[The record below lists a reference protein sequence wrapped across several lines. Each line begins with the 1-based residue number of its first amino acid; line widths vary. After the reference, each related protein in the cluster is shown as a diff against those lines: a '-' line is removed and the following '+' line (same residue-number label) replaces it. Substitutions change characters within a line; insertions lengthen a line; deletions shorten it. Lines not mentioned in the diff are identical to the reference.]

1 MMESYMGTLT
11 DIFVAQKEQRFDF
24 LRENFSR
31 IFCKYHQDRFAVK
44 QGKLKPF
51 TTFLD
56 TQLSKPI
63 DINVTAQFFKQHR
76 VDAQSF
82 VTTAIN
88 EAGKFN
94 NVQII
99 GGVSPRSAN
108 LVRDLFADEDSL
120 IVSISQ
126 DIVIEIIDF
135 LCSDPHYP
143 MLCNICFPCTSQV
156 IVAAHKKRIPV
167 SVRVIRPPLNF
178 KFNRHRI
185 IACAN
190 WDVLVQY
197 ASADV
202 VLKLCSIPWLDEI
215 PCFE

>member
-1 MMESYMGTLT
+1 MGTLT

-24 LRENFSR
+24 LRENFPR
-31 IFCKYHQDRFAVK
+31 IFYKYHHDRFAIK
-44 QGKLKPF
+44 QRQLKPF

-56 TQLSKPI
+56 SHLSKPI
-63 DINVTAQFFKQHR
+63 DINVTARFLKQHR
-76 VDAQSF
+76 ADAQAF
-82 VTTAIN
+82 VATAIN
-88 EAGKFN
+88 EVGKFN
-94 NVQII
+94 NIQLL
-99 GGVSPRSAN
+99 GGVAPRSAN

-120 IVSISQ
+120 IASISQ

-135 LCSDPHYP
+135 LCSDPYYP
-143 MLCNICFPCTSQV
+143 MLCDICFPCTSQV
-156 IVAAHKKRIPV
+156 IVAARKKRIPV
-167 SVRVIRPPLNF
+167 SVRVIRPPLSF
-178 KFNRHRI
+178 KSNRHRI

-215 PCFE
+215 PCFG

>member
-1 MMESYMGTLT
+1 MESYVGTLT

-31 IFCKYHQDRFAVK
+31 IFYKYHHDRFAIK
-44 QGKLKPF
+44 QAQLKPF

-56 TQLSKPI
+56 SQLSKPI
-63 DINVTAQFFKQHR
+63 DINVTAQFIKQHR
-76 VDAQSF
+76 ADAQSF
-82 VTTAIN
+82 VSTAIS
-88 EAGKFN
+88 EVGKFN
-94 NVQII
+94 NVQLL

-120 IVSISQ
+120 IVSISE

-143 MLCNICFPCTSQV
+143 MLCDICFPCTSQV
-156 IVAAHKKRIPV
+156 IIAARKKRIPL

-215 PCFE
+215 PCFG

>member
-1 MMESYMGTLT
+1 MGTLT

-24 LRENFSR
+24 LRENFPR
-31 IFCKYHQDRFAVK
+31 IFYKYHQERFAIK
-44 QGKLKPF
+44 QMQLKPF

-56 TQLSKPI
+56 SQLSKPI
-63 DINVTAQFFKQHR
+63 DINVTAQFIKKHR
-76 VDAQSF
+76 ADAQSF
-82 VTTAIN
+82 VTTAIS
-88 EAGKFN
+88 EVGKFN
-94 NVQII
+94 NIQLL
-99 GGVSPRSAN
+99 GGVAPRSAN

-120 IVSISQ
+120 IASISQ

-143 MLCNICFPCTSQV
+143 MLCDICFPCTSQV
-156 IVAAHKKRIPV
+156 IVAARKNRIPL
-167 SVRVIRPPLNF
+167 SVRVIKPPLNF

-215 PCFE
+215 PCFG

>member
-1 MMESYMGTLT
+1 MGTLT

-24 LRENFSR
+24 LRENFPR
-31 IFCKYHQDRFAVK
+31 IFYKYHQERFAI
-44 QGKLKPF
+44 QQMQLKPF

-56 TQLSKPI
+56 SQLSKPI
-63 DINVTAQFFKQHR
+63 DINVTAQFIKKHR
-76 VDAQSF
+76 ADAQSF
-82 VTTAIN
+82 VTTAIS
-88 EAGKFN
+88 EVGKFN
-94 NVQII
+94 NIQLL
-99 GGVSPRSAN
+99 GGVAPRSAN

-120 IVSISQ
+120 IASISQ

-143 MLCNICFPCTSQV
+143 MLCDICFPCTSQV
-156 IVAAHKKRIPV
+156 IVAARKNRIPL
-167 SVRVIRPPLNF
+167 SVRVIKPPLNF

-215 PCFE
+215 PCFG

>member
-1 MMESYMGTLT
+1 SFMGTLT

-24 LRENFSR
+24 LRENFPR
-31 IFCKYHQDRFAVK
+31 IFYKYHQERFAIK
-44 QGKLKPF
+44 QMQLKPF

-56 TQLSKPI
+56 SQLSKPI
-63 DINVTAQFFKQHR
+63 DINVTAQFIKKHR
-76 VDAQSF
+76 ADAQSF
-82 VTTAIN
+82 VTTAIS
-88 EAGKFN
+88 EVGKFN
-94 NVQII
+94 NIQLL
-99 GGVSPRSAN
+99 GGVAPRSAN

-120 IVSISQ
+120 IASISQ

-143 MLCNICFPCTSQV
+143 MLCDICFPCTSQV
-156 IVAAHKKRIPV
+156 IVAARKNRIPL
-167 SVRVIRPPLNF
+167 SVRVIKPPLNF

-215 PCFE
+215 PCFG